1 MFSPKGSSKACQ
13 VGKRVS
19 SQSKMMAVSPG
30 VAGFPRCGLGL
41 GPFGFGH
48 FKGLGFKRYNR
59 TGTISGYS
67 YKLLLGLGIVG
78 LGTAPSKLRA

>member
-1 MFSPKGSSKACQ
+1 M
-13 VGKRVS
+13 
-19 SQSKMMAVSPG
+19 PG
-30 VAGFPRCGLGL
+30 REESIVPVENDGCLAWGCWSWGFPRCGLGL